1 VRSNIGFKSRAAC
14 SIESVLLMMR
24 ALLRV
29 VESGE
34 IRVQLSAIHVATIE
48 KQALLGDAVVKGWI
62 DLRLIQ

>member
-1 VRSNIGFKSRAAC
+1 
-14 SIESVLLMMR
+14 MMR